1 MKPEE
6 TVISFDHVQ
15 KIYEGKHAL
24 KDFTFD
30 IKKSAFLTV
39 VGGSGG
45 GKTTMLKM
53 INGLLMPDGGRVR
66 VNGQDTA
73 HTDLISLRRG
83 IGYVIQGGA
92 LFPHLNVRENIE
104 YVPRLK
110 KERLAEE
117 RIGELMELVALPADM
132 LGRNVSELSGGQQQR
147 VGIARALA
155 ADPEIL
161 LMDEP
166 FGAVDGITRKQLQDA
181 IKDIHERTGVTIVFV
196 THDLREAVRLGTWIL
211 IMNEGEIIQQG
222 TPDDVTE
229 NPDGEYAERLME
241 QLDCN

>member
-1 MKPEE
+1 MKPE
-6 TVISFDHVQ
+6 TVISFDRVQ
-15 KIYEGKHAL
+15 KIYEDKYAL
-24 KDFTFD
+24 RDFTFD

-53 INGLLMPDGGRVR
+53 INGLLQPDGGRVI

-104 YVPRLK
+104 YVPRLQK
-110 KERLAEE
+110 QRLSNQ
-117 RIGELMELVALPADM
+117 RILELMELVALTEDM
-132 LGRNVSELSGGQQQR
+132 LLRNVNELSGGQQQR

-166 FGAVDGITRKQLQDA
+166 FGAVDGITRAQLQDA
-181 IKDIHERTGVTIVFV
+181 IKQIHDRTGVTIVFV

-211 IMNEGEIIQQG
+211 IMNEGQIVQQG
-222 TPDDVTE
+222 SPDEVTE
-229 NPDGEYAERLME
+229 NPDGEYAERLIQ
-241 QLDCN
+241 QLDCR